1 MSNYFLILLLSLFCL
16 ILNRAEEEDV
26 ILKPG
31 EILHKTLEFDKTYL
45 FYLPINYGHDGEI
58 KLTFNSSSYHPD
70 SIDVYECTDFSFCST
85 PYNNPKSTYNSVYIN
100 NNETELRYGVSVTES
115 DTQFLSFKI
124 ETNENIKNATIIGSI
139 DTIDPTLKKAIG
151 TVLSLLL
158 FIIIV
163 PIIICVIIIIIIIC
177 CCCKK
182 KSPGQ
187 IYVDSLSSQAPLYGG
202 YQNQQYPQY
211 VSTPVYP

>member
-16 ILNRAEEEDV
+16 ILNRTEEDV

-70 SIDVYECTDFSFCST
+70 SIDVYECTNFAFCST
-85 PYNNPKSTYNSVYIN
+85 PNNNPKSTYNSVYIN

-139 DTIDPTLKKAIG
+139 DTIDPTLKKAVGI
-151 TVLSLLL
+151 VLSLLL